1 MRWFA
6 AVLVAWCALAGC
18 GDRPGTVSPAP
29 PAKSAEAPS
38 TPERAVYE
46 EVRAGAVQIGAVT
59 ESISAALDEVR
70 KLAGRERGDRRQA
83 LSDAADFLD
92 SAGATLVDHAVEP
105 PAFDAFAKD
114 FPAQDERRLQ
124 AIEAAN
130 DARVDAQSAQN
141 TLAGLGGEAASL
153 AERVAGIV
161 ADIEEAIAT
170 LGGEVEARETALH
183 DARSIGPDRV

>member
-1 MRWFA
+1 M
-6 AVLVAWCALAGC
+6 
-18 GDRPGTVSPAP
+18 
-29 PAKSAEAPS
+29 
-38 TPERAVYE
+38 YE